1 VTAETSVECLT
12 QLIEDSELLA
22 SSTTIDGDDQNEQ
35 KGYRENEQMT
45 RFATGSI
52 LFDRL
57 GTSTANIQELSEE

>member
-22 SSTTIDGDDQNEQ
+22 SSATIDGDDPKVN
-35 KGYRENEQMT
+35 RDDEQMT

-52 LFDRL
+52 LFDRP